1 MFRTIKDIENKIS
14 TNNRKNTTYIHPIAS
29 YEEIA
34 KFIAAYSNG
43 NGGDIVLGIKDD
55 GITLSI
61 KKFAFNLSIENILG
75 LLDNVVKIKYNHFT
89 FEGNNLFY
97 ISIAKSEDLV
107 KVNNIPYKINENGY
121 VEEMTI
127 NKVFISYA
135 HKDNDLVNILEKEL
149 KKYETIKI
157 TRDINVTRY
166 RDSLD
171 KFMKTISEHDFVIS
185 IVSSAY
191 IKSLNCMY
199 EVMHLMQDKD
209 YKDKLFFIIVSRDDV
224 VYYTEKNRYD
234 GFEAKIYD
242 VLDRLK
248 YITYWRDKKAEL
260 ERSINEAALTP
271 ELMANLAEDMRK
283 LNSVIP
289 SMDDFIKL
297 LSDKVGR
304 SFNEM
309 HQDEFKEIVDTINS

>member
-1 MFRTIKDIENKIS
+1 VFRTIKDIENKIS